1 MIEPRPSYSA
11 NDSSEHSTMAPRC
24 FFDLPRH
31 ERVGGVVDLVFEVEL
46 RPANVLGSQKF
57 DRVLGRR
64 PELVWKEN
72 VTSKQKKL
80 ASLKSCS
87 TLSIASLV
95 PETERFIYIFTNNFG
110 IVDSFFQ
117 YN

>member
-31 ERVGGVVDLVFEVEL
+31 ERVGGVVDLVFEVKL
-46 RPANVLGSQKF
+46 RPANVLGSQKL

-64 PELVWKEN
+64 PDLVWKEN
-72 VTSKQKKL
+72 MTLKKAFL
-80 ASLKSCS
+80 HSCS
-87 TLSIASLV
+87 TLSNASLV
-95 PETERFIYIFTNNFG
+95 PATERFIFTNNLVLLIPFSNT
-110 IVDSFFQ
+110 INDKK
-117 YN
+117 